1 MTESGNIRIKG
12 KPNSDKTFFSLRFFF
27 LCFLVIC
34 IALLYIRIKVETIK
48 FGYEISE
55 TTKKEDHLLREN
67 LLLQAEC
74 MELKSPAR
82 IEGIARE
89 SGFRFPTQD
98 DVIYIKEKTVIG
110 EIR

>member
-1 MTESGNIRIKG
+1 MTEARYIKIKG
-12 KPNSDKTFFSLRFFF
+12 KPNSDKNFFSLRFFF
-27 LCFLVIC
+27 LCLLVIC
-34 IALLYIRIKVETIK
+34 IALLHVRIKVETIK

-55 TTKKEDHLLREN
+55 TTKKEEHLLREN

-98 DVIYIKEKTVIG
+98 DVIYIREKTVIG